1 MPYRLLAFF
10 LVLPLAAFPT
20 AGARAAPAAELWPR
34 WQAHDP
40 ANAAVIDYADWDSLL
55 ARVVVPGGDGISRV
69 DYAALAGPE
78 RAALDAVVARLAAVG
93 IDGYGRPEQLAY
105 WINLYNAVTLQIVA
119 AHWPVASIRDIDIS
133 PGWFSDGPW
142 DAEVVTVAGEA
153 LTLNDIEHRIL
164 RPIWRDPRIH
174 YAVNCASLGCP
185 NLAASA
191 YRGAGIEARL
201 EAAARAFVNHPRGLA
216 VRQGRVTVSKIY
228 EWYREDFG
236 DGEAGLIAHL
246 ALYAE
251 PELRARLRAAGTIGG
266 ADYDWRLNA
275 AGE

>member
-1 MPYRLLAFF
+1 MRTLLLA
-10 LVLPLAAFPT
+10 LLLLPLAISLAS
-20 AGARAAPAAELWPR
+20 GARAAPAADLWPR

-40 ANAAVIDYADWDSLL
+40 ANAAAIDYADWDALL
-55 ARVVVPGGDGISRV
+55 ARVVVAGSDGINRV
-69 DYAALAGPE
+69 DYLALAGPE
-78 RAALDAVVARLAAVG
+78 RAALDAVVARLAAVAV
-93 IDGYGRPEQLAY
+93 DGYARPEQLAY
-105 WINLYNAVTLQIVA
+105 WINLYNAATLQVVA
-119 AHWPVASIRDIDIS
+119 AHWPVDSIREIDIS

-142 DAEVVTVAGEA
+142 DAEVVRVAGEA

-191 YRGAGIEARL
+191 YRGAGIEVRL

-236 DGEAGLIAHL
+236 AGEAGLIAHL
-246 ALYAE
+246 AHYAE
-251 PELRARLRAAGTIGG
+251 PELRARLRAAGAIDG
-266 ADYDWRLNA
+266 AGYDWRLNA
-275 AGE
+275 TGE

>member
-1 MPYRLLAFF
+1 MRSRLPAFF
-10 LVLPLAAFPT
+10 LALPLAAFLT
-20 AGARAAPAAELWPR
+20 ADARAAPAAELWPR

-40 ANAAVIDYADWDSLL
+40 ASAAVVDYADWDALL
-55 ARVVVPGGDGISRV
+55 ARVVTADSDGINRV

-78 RAALDAVVARLAAVG
+78 RAALDAVVARLSAVG
-93 IDGYGRPEQLAY
+93 IDGDARPEQLAY
-105 WINLYNAVTLQIVA
+105 WINLYNAATLQVVA

-133 PGWFSDGPW
+133 PGWFTDGPW
-142 DAEVVTVAGEA
+142 DAEVVRVAGSA

-185 NLAASA
+185 NLAVSA
-191 YRGAGIEARL
+191 YRGAGIETRL

-216 VRQGRVTVSKIY
+216 VRDGRVTVSKLY
-228 EWYREDFG
+228 DWYREDFG
-236 DGEAGLIAHL
+236 GSEADLIAHL

-251 PELRARLRAAGTIGG
+251 PALHARLRAAGGIDGS
-266 ADYDWRLNA
+266 AYDWRLNA
-275 AGE
+275 VGE